1 MATVE
6 AIRIKPSYRK
16 PHFGSW
22 WVYLALGLVFVISF
36 YPFFYV
42 FSLSVM
48 PYEEYVKRAVHIG
61 PAGFTLTYFVEIFSD
76 TRLINGF
83 KMSLIKTFL
92 GTTLNVIATT
102 MAGYA
107 LSRKLKFGRAIN
119 FLFLVPM
126 FFSGGLIPYFLV
138 IRATGLLN
146 TFWALIIPG
155 LVGSFQLFMVRAYF
169 ADYPQEVIEAAKI
182 DGADQFAIFWRVV
195 WPTSTPMIA
204 TIALLYGTGHWNDY
218 FWPSIIVPQNLQPAT
233 VILQSIVSNRSM
245 LQGLGLGT
253 QLTPQSFIAA
263 VSVILI
269 APVLVA
275 YPYLQR
281 YVVKGIMIGSLKG

>member
-1 MATVE
+1 MSAVTVPYK
-6 AIRIKPSYRK
+6 RPFWRK
-16 PHFGSW
+16 FS
-22 WVYLALGLVFVISF
+22 LAQVIIFLVLLLIFFVSF

-48 PYEEYVKRAVHIG
+48 PYEEYVRRSIHAW
-61 PAGFTLTYFVEIFSD
+61 PAGFTLTYFNEILKD
-76 TRLINGF
+76 PRLVNAFAI
-83 KMSLIKTFL
+83 SVLKTVV
-92 GTTLNVIATT
+92 GTALSVTVTS

-107 LSRKLKFGRAIN
+107 LSRRLKFSRFLT

-126 FFSGGLIPYFLV
+126 FVGGGIIPYFLI

-146 TFWALIIPG
+146 SFGALVIPG
-155 LVGSFQLFMVRAYF
+155 MVTSFQLFMVRAYF
-169 ADYPQEVIEAAKI
+169 VDYPQEVIEAATI
-182 DGADQFAIFWRVV
+182 DGASQFTTFWRVV
-195 WPTSTPMIA
+195 WPTSTPIIA

-218 FWPSIIVPQNLQPAT
+218 FWPSILVPPPLQPAT

-269 APVLVA
+269 LPVLVI
-275 YPYLQR
+275 YPYIQR
-281 YVVKGIMIGSLKG
+281 YVVKGLMIGSIKG